1 MRKADLPFYR
11 TERIYAKNFD
21 YPVLQEGIDRGRL
34 RDGIEL
40 RRVRVL
46 VGANPQELS
55 IFMPHNYSL
64 SGRQCI
70 TIVFKGHTKT
80 LTLAAPVTKKIE
92 AQKSEAVT
100 PENIL
105 LTGIPASPG
114 FGIGRA
120 LLWLTWEKGFPIK
133 KYEIAEK
140 DIPAE
145 KERFRQA
152 VKMAIA
158 HYESLGKEVANGAHD
173 GIYQFFVA
181 VLQDEIEFLGLVER
195 GIENRPE
202 VDTESQP
209 NRTGLNAEYVV
220 EKIINVKVAKFEEMT
235 NEYFRQRVSDIRDI
249 GRILQEKLQGKE
261 TRKKIDGEEIIL
273 VTEELGVSDLG
284 EIDRARAKIIA
295 VVTARGGPTGHAAI
309 IAKSWEIPAVVGV
322 DNITHI
328 VRNGDLL
335 IVDGRRGQVFVKP
348 SQSFLDKYMEE
359 RGKQDTYSE
368 KLRKEV
374 EGKEAKTADGRR
386 VYLKANILSL
396 HDIGF
401 AREYEA
407 DGIGLFRTEGEIDRL
422 PKEGGA
428 KEVQLYEE
436 REFERYRMLKGL
448 SAEVR
453 TLDLGGDK
461 ISEKNLSQQMRIP
474 LGSNPF
480 LGVRGIRV
488 SYHNDF
494 WQNLFRAQ
502 VRAVLRASE
511 ENRKLSIMFPMVSD
525 LWEFA
530 WAKRIIGEEKQALSD
545 KRLKFNPAIKV
556 GVMVEVPSLLAVM
569 PKLARMADFFSFGSN
584 DMIQY
589 TKAAD
594 RTDEHVA
601 YLYDPFHFSI
611 IWSLRRVIEA
621 AHLEKKPVTLCGDM
635 GSDPLAA
642 LLLVGLGIDGIS
654 MIPSEIRGTK
664 YVLRALD
671 YQQAKDF
678 VEKAYDDRDP
688 LILGEER
695 ISNRDRVKKLVLEE
709 FPLEVTERIN
719 LVEARFSP
727 RR

>member
-1 MRKADLPFYR
+1 MRKADLSFYK

-34 RDGIEL
+34 RDGVEL

-46 VGANPQELS
+46 VGGNPQELS

-70 TIVFKGHTKT
+70 TIVSKGHTHT
-80 LTLAAPVTKKIE
+80 LTLATPVPKKIE
-92 AQKSEAVT
+92 AQKPEEVT
-100 PENIL
+100 PKDIL

-114 FGIGRA
+114 FGIGQA
-120 LLWLTWEKGFPIK
+120 LLWLEWEKGMPIK

-158 HYESLGKEVANGAHD
+158 HYESLGKEVANGEHD
-173 GIYQFFVA
+173 RIYQSFVMI
-181 VLQDEIEFLGLVER
+181 LQDEINFLGLVER

-202 VDTESQP
+202 VETESQT

-220 EKIINVKVAKFEEMT
+220 EKIINDKVAKFEEMT
-235 NEYFRQRVSDIRDI
+235 NEYWRQMASDLRDI

-261 TRKKIDGEEIIL
+261 SRRRIEGEEIIL

-284 EIDRARAKIIA
+284 EISRAKAKIIA
-295 VVTARGGPTGHAAI
+295 LVTAKGGPTGHAAI
-309 IAKSWEIPAVVGV
+309 IAKSMRIPGVVGL

-328 VRNGDLL
+328 VKNGDLL
-335 IVDGRRGQVFVKP
+335 IVDGRRGQVIFHP
-348 SQSFLDKYMEE
+348 SQSSLDKYLEE
-359 RGKQDTYSE
+359 RDKHDTYSE
-368 KLRKEV
+368 KLNREV
-374 EGKEAKTADGRR
+374 EGKKAQTADGHR
-386 VYLKANILSL
+386 VYLKANILSP
-396 HDIGF
+396 HEIGLV
-401 AREYEA
+401 RESEA
-407 DGIGLFRTEGEIDRL
+407 DGIGLFRTEGEIDLL
-422 PKEGGA
+422 PREGGA
-428 KEVQLYEE
+428 KELQLYEDQ
-436 REFERYRMLKGL
+436 EFERYRMLKGL
-448 SAEVR
+448 SVELR
-453 TLDLGGDK
+453 SLDLGGDK
-461 ISEKNLSQQMRIP
+461 LGGKNLSVKTRIP
-474 LGSNPF
+474 LGANPF

-488 SYHNDF
+488 SYHNEY
-494 WQNLFRAQ
+494 WQNIFRAQ
-502 VRAVLRASE
+502 VRAGLRASE

-530 WAKRIIGEEKQALSD
+530 WAKQILEAEKEALSG
-545 KRLKFNPAIKV
+545 RHIKFNPGIKV

-569 PKLARMADFFSFGSN
+569 PKLAKMADFFSFGSN

-589 TKAAD
+589 IKAAD

-601 YLYDPFHFSI
+601 YLYDPFHFSLV
-611 IWSLRRVIEA
+611 WSLKRVIEA
-621 AHLEKKPVTLCGDM
+621 AHSENKPVTVCGDM
-635 GSDPLAA
+635 GADPLAF
-642 LLLVGLGIDGIS
+642 LLLVGLGVDGIS
-654 MIPSEIRGTK
+654 MIPSEIPAAK
-664 YVLRALD
+664 YVLLALD
-671 YQQAKDF
+671 YKQAKDF
-678 VEKAYDDRDP
+678 VEKAYDDREP

-695 ISNRDRVKKLVLEE
+695 TSNRDRLKKLVLEE